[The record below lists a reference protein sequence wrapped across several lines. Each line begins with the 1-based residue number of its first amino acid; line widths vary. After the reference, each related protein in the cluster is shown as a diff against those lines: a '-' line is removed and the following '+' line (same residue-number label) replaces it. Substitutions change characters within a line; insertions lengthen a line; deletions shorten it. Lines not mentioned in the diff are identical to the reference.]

1 VYFWIFV
8 GKVLVE
14 VSHEGFLVLVV
25 HEPEHDFHAEVLG
38 LFAFDDQK
46 LLDDVLD
53 DELDFAFVRGLLVE
67 VLEENFGGEDLALGV
82 GVCNAVNDDS
92 LMFTK
97 CVMVFIGYNFEQ
109 FVHGLFLD
117 FEDFG
122 EDAFGDGEGFG
133 FGLDFGGIEV

>member
-1 VYFWIFV
+1 MYFWIFV

-67 VLEENFGGEDLALGV
+67 VMEENFGGEDLALGV
-82 GVCNAVNDDS
+82 
-92 LMFTK
+92 
-97 CVMVFIGYNFEQ
+97 
-109 FVHGLFLD
+109 
-117 FEDFG
+117 
-122 EDAFGDGEGFG
+122 
-133 FGLDFGGIEV
+133 